1 MVTDSSSG
9 LSEREASER
18 LAREGFNEIPSS
30 DRSGLLRAAGDVLGE
45 LMFLLLLACGGIYV
59 LVGDLHEALILLGF
73 VVLARMMALKKVSS
87 PTTASDTESSMGK
100 TSPPS
105 AARGPGGRGRSPGD
119 PRGAVAGD
127 VPIVL
132 VAVGRRHQQPDVLPQ
147 HLLRGVPEH
156 ALGAGVEERDLAAL
170 GDADDGVLRGV
181 EDDASSGVFGAPL
194 ATSWPSLREPVRGR
208 GSPREG
214 GSSRASPR

>member
-1 MVTDSSSG
+1 MLTDPGRCYDGWCRSAAARSQSHDILEKRG
-9 LSEREASER
+9 KRDRLQTQAVFASE
-18 LAREGFNEIPSS
+18 
-30 DRSGLLRAAGDVLGE
+30 VLEVVEQRVEVSRGR
-45 LMFLLLLACGGIYV
+45 
-59 LVGDLHEALILLGF
+59 DEALDRDLTS
-73 VVLARMMALKKVSS
+73 RMMALKKVSS

-214 GSSRASPR
+214 GSPQASPR